1 MVRWD
6 PSEKV
11 LNVKNVGGLS
21 LKWRHTIGSQVYS
34 SPALVNGVVYVGSYN
49 GNVYALTPAP
59 ALGCRTTPPARMGRI
74 LRPPC
79 PKWRMEWCMSVRGTM
94 TCTR

>member
-49 GNVYALTPAP
+49 G
-59 ALGCRTTPPARMGRI
+59 
-74 LRPPC
+74 
-79 PKWRMEWCMSVRGTM
+79 MSMR
-94 TCTR
+94 